1 MNNIEKVSDALQLP
15 PSTGLDAG
23 KPGTLASL
31 PAETVPNGEQH
42 FSDVALR
49 QAYQTLEQR
58 VEERTR
64 EIERRRQ
71 AAEGV
76 HDVLAIL
83 NSNRSLDDVLVY
95 ILTRA
100 SRLLESSAAVLQR
113 IDFERRLVTIE
124 ASVGLIPELLAVRT
138 FPLQD
143 GPASAAIRARQP
155 LVVSH
160 AQRAASSPYK
170 DIGAPLVPPQLQQAM
185 REFHRA
191 FLAVPLIVKDE
202 VYGSLAFYVSDCRTF
217 SAEDIALALAFA
229 DQAALAIENAQ
240 LRVRAALAAVAAE
253 RSRLARDLHDSV
265 TQTLFSASLIA
276 EVLPRLWERNP
287 AEGRRRLEELRQL
300 TRGALAEMRAL
311 LIELRPAALT
321 EAPLAEL
328 LNHLAEAVTGR
339 ARVPVTVSIK
349 GECKLV
355 PETRVALYRIAQE
368 ALNNVAKHAR
378 ASQAVLDLVCGPDG
392 YRLVVSDDGRGFDTT
407 AISAEHLGLDIMR
420 ERSDALDATLT
431 IDSHPGQ
438 GTHVCVVGRERP
450 QEDLSRLQK
459 VLTQNYNGVIGHC
472 IGS

>member
-1 MNNIEKVSDALQLP
+1 MHDIQRMSDGFQP
-15 PSTGLDAG
+15 PAPSGLDAG
-23 KPGTLASL
+23 RPCIIPSL
-31 PAETVPNGEQH
+31 PAETMPSGEQQ
-42 FSDVALR
+42 FSGIALR
-49 QAYQTLEQR
+49 QAYQMLEQR

-64 EIERRRQ
+64 EIERRRLV
-71 AAEGV
+71 AEGV

-83 NSNRSLDDVLVY
+83 NSSRSLDDVLVY

-100 SRLLESSAAVLQR
+100 SRLLEASAGVLHHM
-113 IDFERRLVTIE
+113 DFERRLITIE

-143 GPASAAIRARQP
+143 GPASDKIRARQP

-160 AQRAASSPYK
+160 AHRAPSSLYK
-170 DIGAPLVPPQLQQAM
+170 DIGAPLVPPELQQAM
-185 REFHRA
+185 RELHRA
-191 FLAVPLIVKDE
+191 FLAVPLVVKDE
-202 VYGSLAFYVSDCRTF
+202 VYGSLAFYVADSRAF
-217 SAEDIALALAFA
+217 SPEDIELALAFA

-240 LRVRAALAAVAAE
+240 LRVRAAQAAVAAE

-276 EVLPRLWERNP
+276 EVLPRLWERSP

-300 TRGALAEMRAL
+300 TRGALAEMRTL

-328 LNHLAEAVTGR
+328 LKQLAEAVTGR
-339 ARVPVTVSIK
+339 ARVPVTVNIT

-368 ALNNVAKHAR
+368 ALNNVAKHSS
-378 ASQAVLDLVCGPDG
+378 ASQAVLELACEPDG
-392 YRLVVSDDGRGFDTT
+392 CRMVVCDDGRGFDAT
-407 AISAEHLGLDIMR
+407 AISADHLGLDIMR
-420 ERSDALDATLT
+420 ERADAIGATLT

-438 GTHVCVVGRERP
+438 GTHVCVVGRECA
-450 QEDLSRLQK
+450 QED
-459 VLTQNYNGVIGHC
+459 I
-472 IGS
+472 